1 MQVRNESLAIG
12 TSQASVASQVAEGQR
27 TLICFTNTSLI
38 GETITLSFG
47 EQATA
52 GAGVVLNPTKSWSE
66 SMDSTFRPFAGQ
78 IYAIASAAT
87 ATLAVHERLG

>member
-1 MQVRNESLAIG
+1 MQVRNEALAVG
-12 TSQASVASQVAEGQR
+12 TSQVAVASQVAENQR
-27 TLICFTNTSLI
+27 TLICFTNTSTL

-66 SMDSTFRPFAGQ
+66 SIDNTFRPYSGQ
-78 IYAIASAAT
+78 IYAVASAAT